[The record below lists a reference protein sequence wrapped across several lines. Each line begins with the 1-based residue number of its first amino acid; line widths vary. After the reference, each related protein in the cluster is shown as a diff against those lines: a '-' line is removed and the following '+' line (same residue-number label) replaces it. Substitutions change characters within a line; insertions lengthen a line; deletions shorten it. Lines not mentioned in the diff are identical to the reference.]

1 MSAREELKTPYI
13 RRRHILELVTDR
25 KMISLESIKNDLQVV
40 SMSTVRRDVLALQAQ
55 GKVLMLRG
63 GLVKLYD
70 ADRDEL
76 PMEEKVLLHKGSKDK
91 IPLCCRL
98 CARRRNNL
106 HRYGTT
112 TAMMLQYLPI

>member
-40 SMSTVRRDVLALQAQ
+40 SMSTVRRDVLAQAR

-70 ADRDEL
+70 ADEMSC
-76 PMEEKVLLHKGSKDK
+76 PWKKVLLHKGSKDK
-91 IPLCCRL
+91 IALCCRL
-98 CARRRNNL
+98 CAKAKQS
-106 HRYGTT
+106 T
-112 TAMMLQYLPI
+112 